1 MTQPNAQYNVAAPDS
16 LSVKI
21 ASKVRRKMYQLFME
35 VMHPE
40 PYDTLLD
47 VGVTSDRSYSSSNYL
62 EAWYPYKDRI
72 TAVGV
77 DDASFLN
84 ELYLGTQF
92 IFADGCQL
100 PFADRQF
107 DYVHSS
113 AVIEHVGSAD
123 NQKRFIAESFR
134 VARQGV
140 CLTTPNS
147 WFPVEFHTLLPL
159 VHWLP
164 KQQFRVLMRKTGRD
178 FFAKEENLNLLTA
191 AELKQLCLE
200 VNIERFMVH
209 AVRLMGWPSNL
220 ILFLW
225 K

>member
-1 MTQPNAQYNVAAPDS
+1 MQPNAQYNMAEPGS
-16 LSVKI
+16 LPVKI
-21 ASKVRRKMYQLFME
+21 AGKMRRKMFDLFME
-35 VMHPE
+35 TMQPE

-47 VGVTSDRSYSSSNYL
+47 VGVTSDRSYISSNYL

-72 TAVGV
+72 TVVGV
-77 DDASFLN
+77 DDASFLK
-84 ELYLGTQF
+84 ELYPGTQF

-100 PFADRQF
+100 PFVDSQF

-134 VARQGV
+134 VARHGV
-140 CLTTPNS
+140 CLTTPNP

-191 AELKQLCLE
+191 AELKQICLE
-200 VNIERFMVH
+200 LNIERFIVH